1 MCGAW
6 SDNSYALIN
15 ERIGKMDVTL
25 VLKVAGM
32 GMLVSAAVQILAKT
46 GRDEQAMMVTITGVV
61 VVLIMLVG
69 EVGTLFQTVRT
80 VFGL

>member
-1 MCGAW
+1 
-6 SDNSYALIN
+6 
-15 ERIGKMDVTL
+15 MDVSL

-32 GMLVSAAVQILAKT
+32 GILVSAAVQILNKT

-61 VVLIMLVG
+61 VVLLMLVG
-69 EVGTLFQTVRT
+69 EMGTLFESVRT

>member
-1 MCGAW
+1 
-6 SDNSYALIN
+6 
-15 ERIGKMDVTL
+15 MDVTL